1 MQSAPSRPTI
11 PSVTDANDAYAG
23 KVARLRA
30 DLGGLPSLAVALSGG
45 VDSSVLAFASG
56 SALGRRAIAVTA
68 VSPSVPSEEIEIAA
82 EVAARAGVE
91 HLRVETR
98 ELEDPRYARNDANR
112 CYFCKSELF
121 SVMERVAGERG
132 IEAIAYGAITDD
144 LRDVRPGARA
154 AGEFRVLAPLVA
166 AGFTKEDVRR
176 YAREAG
182 LPNSD
187 RPASAC
193 LSSRIPFGT
202 PVTAEALERIGALEG
217 RLHALG
223 YPVVRVRHHGD
234 LARIEVSPDRIED
247 AALRDARAILAAGLE
262 AGYAR
267 ISIDLRGYRQG
278 AMNEALAAGPGENSH
293 PVLPPGVSEER
304 SPSLLL
310 LRSEGEAR
318 VDLLRR
324 RAEVARLGRPFAA
337 LELG

>member
-1 MQSAPSRPTI
+1 M
-11 PSVTDANDAYAG
+11 TDSNDGYPG

-30 DLGGLPSLAVALSGG
+30 DLGALPSVAVALSGG
-45 VDSSVLAFASG
+45 VDSSALAFASG

-68 VSPSVPSEEIEIAA
+68 VSPSVPAEEIEIAA
-82 EVAARAGVE
+82 EVASRAGVE
-91 HLRVETR
+91 HVRVETR
-98 ELEDPRYARNDANR
+98 ELEDPRYARNDGNR

-121 SVMERVAGERG
+121 SVMEGIARERG
-132 IEAIAYGAITDD
+132 IGAIAYGAITDD
-144 LRDVRPGARA
+144 LRDFRPGAKA

-182 LPNSD
+182 LPNST

-202 PVTAEALERIGALEG
+202 PVTAEALERIGALER
-217 RLHALG
+217 RLHTLG
-223 YPVVRVRHHGD
+223 YPIVRVRHHGD
-234 LARIEVSPDRIED
+234 LARIEVAPERIED

-267 ISIDLRGYRQG
+267 IAIDLRGYRQG
-278 AMNEALAAGPGENSH
+278 AMNEALAAGPAVSSVR
-293 PVLPPGVSEER
+293 PLPPGVSQEV
-304 SPSLLL
+304 SPSVLL
-310 LRSEGEAR
+310 LRSEGAAR

-324 RAEVARLGRPFAA
+324 RGEYARLGRPFAA

>member
-1 MQSAPSRPTI
+1 
-11 PSVTDANDAYAG
+11 
-23 KVARLRA
+23 
-30 DLGGLPSLAVALSGG
+30 AVALSGG
-45 VDSSVLAFASG
+45 VDSSALVFASG

-68 VSPSVPSEEIEIAA
+68 VSPSVPAEEIGIAA

-91 HLRVETR
+91 HLQVETR
-98 ELEDPRYARNDANR
+98 ELEDPRYAKNDGNR

-121 SVMERVAGERG
+121 SVMERIARERG
-132 IEAIAYGAITDD
+132 IGAIAYGAITDD
-144 LRDVRPGARA
+144 LRDLRPGAKA

-182 LPNSD
+182 LPNSE

-202 PVTAEALERIGALEG
+202 PVTAEVLERIGALER

-223 YPVVRVRHHGD
+223 YAIVRVRHHDD
-234 LARIEVSPDRIED
+234 LARIEVAPERIEE
-247 AALRDARAILAAGLE
+247 AALRDGPPILAAARE
-262 AGYAR
+262 SGYAR
-267 ISIDLRGYRQG
+267 AAIDLRGYRQG
-278 AMNEALAAGPGENSH
+278 AMNEALGAGPGGGSA
-293 PVLPPGVSEER
+293 PTLPPGVSEER
-304 SPSLLL
+304 SPSVLL

-324 RAEVARLGRPFAA
+324 RAEYARLGSPFAA